1 MAGQPIGTLP
11 VNITGDWSDLQ
22 DAINEAVSAAQAGGQ
37 QIASAFASIPTTD
50 AEQGIQQIGQAA
62 TDAGQQLSLFSDS
75 ATSLSDSVNDI
86 SSGAQQASDGLG
98 AIGDAASSAADGITS
113 LDSNASGAQSSV
125 ADLGDAAS
133 QASDLVTDA
142 VGALGDFNDI
152 AVDVDDAA
160 ATAAGGISDIGD
172 AASAAGDDAA
182 AATGEIN
189 DFTDAEEAAGEQG
202 ENAGSGI
209 GVFRASLLEL
219 AEGLAVTEGIKD
231 LGEEALTAYSSIQT
245 ATVAL
250 TSMTGSAQ
258 TASGMIEE
266 MEQSVLQM
274 PVALDSMV
282 SAAQRMTA
290 FGLSTEQV
298 KMALQDA
305 ADAAAATGNNFDTVA
320 QRITVM
326 AASGTAGA
334 RQLATLGLSAQ
345 DLATAMNTLIAGSD
359 ATAATIT
366 KDFKAIGDQTA
377 QLEVLDYALQKFGGD
392 SLAQANTVA
401 GAWQIL
407 KNKWDE
413 TLEVVGEDLAPL
425 AQSFLGFASTA
436 ADAVRDAVQAFDQLP
451 APLKDV
457 AEIAAIALGTAGP
470 LLTGLAALSLAVM
483 GIQSIP
489 EVFAKITSAIGL
501 TGTTATVATP
511 EITAF
516 AGAETAAG
524 LAGTES
530 AAQVALFT
538 AAEKAAGEAAIGA
551 GEGAGA
557 AATGGFTS
565 LGEELTT
572 LITGMSGAAI
582 GAVALGVVLTGAVWY
597 EAKQDLDNVT
607 ASMDAMQ
614 AAMARGGGAT
624 QQQAAQIASLTTQI
638 NNYNAAAAKSAQIP
652 FPQFDP
658 ATESITQYIAAL
670 QKAAAGTGTFSSNS
684 ALAKQ
689 QLQELQSGGV
699 IDLTAGMATLGQGT
713 EAGAKAMSDIAAAT
727 AKHQA
732 AIQADKE
739 AIQGFTSELN
749 QATAGSQAAI
759 TAQQNLSAAQVK
771 LTTDT
776 KALGTELDGAKT
788 KTESYKQAMKD
799 MAIDGP
805 PTLSAAVD
813 TAIAKINSD
822 LNANEGALQVAQA
835 AYISLADSGTASAAQ
850 LDAAA
855 QKVTADANKIGMS
868 AQETAQTWQQS
879 FGKMNDSTDEWIQD
893 MEADAA
899 TFGVN
904 SKQVQADMDQ
914 LAFVFGGDT
923 AAMDAAINKVVGD
936 SAGLV
941 TALVNGKTVLVQQ
954 GQAAQDAATQL
965 NAVGT
970 ASTGAGQATTFLS
983 QVNVNGNTLWVE
995 TRGVLSSTA
1004 SAVDTLGQ
1012 ASTGAYTKIAAGQ
1025 VTTQQ
1030 ATGAY
1035 QGFADAALTAA
1046 QKQQQLA
1053 EQTGTA
1059 NGAIIGFN
1067 GTVTS
1072 ASQALQGLT
1081 NAGMYPAQTAYQQLE
1096 TQIGNLAQE
1105 YADTGNPAILAQTQL
1120 LQQESD
1126 AADQLVDSLDDV
1138 SDAQGKLGSGKGG
1151 ASSQVE
1157 QELIDAM
1164 PGAAEIGMLDFAPAL
1179 SGGTGATSDP
1189 SGSMGGGGVDVNVPG
1204 GQAYQNTL
1212 GQAVQTFQQALQS
1225 AGGSMSATTSA
1236 VQALEHALTG
1246 GSLKPSLDLT
1256 TGSVQ
1261 TLDAQFQTA
1270 NSSTTTLGAS
1280 VATLT
1285 KQLVAPVATFAS
1297 MGDPLNQ
1304 AQIALLAA
1312 GQTLDSTMTLT
1323 GQQMVAVTADVGAYN
1338 SNLATYSAAQA
1349 SYQEALGQ
1357 INTATAILSNTAG
1370 ATTTN
1375 LGTASSATT
1384 DLGNAIVTLA
1394 GVQNSTAT
1402 DAATLGTDITNL
1414 GTQLGTASSDGYQY
1428 ADALAK
1434 LQQAGL
1440 GATQQAAALT
1450 DNLNSTNDAAT
1461 ASQESM
1467 GELADELTSVQQG
1480 GTAAQGAAEYLTTA
1494 FGDDTSGLTGA
1505 LNSNALITGTASDAT
1520 GTLTQSVDALAS
1532 AATSAAQSISSAST
1546 DLYNKAYQSG
1556 ISAGLTPTQAQASAT
1571 SASGS
1576 LASGAAGT
1584 LGTVS
1589 TSAGTVTPNT
1599 ASGLP
1604 PGTYATVQDAVNAGL
1619 NPNELTGSA
1628 ATGYSQLG
1636 YVSGLTN
1643 IGGATTA
1650 ASNAATAAGTLAPG
1664 TYATFQDAVNAG
1676 LNPNEI
1682 IGNASSGY
1690 HQEAYEASTPAV
1702 SGSAA
1707 NQAQLTADE
1716 ALTGNVVGVDA
1727 AQAAAT
1733 AGQTASAN
1741 DLAQIDMGQAEAA
1754 QQAAIIAQG
1763 TSPQEQAELQA
1774 LGPITALPGYL
1785 TPQSQITDVQAA
1797 PYVASGSTG
1806 TSGGTITPITIN
1818 ISGMTPGASQYVANQ
1833 MVTSL
1838 RNAGM
1843 KIT

>member
-739 AIQGFTSELN
+739 AI
-749 QATAGSQAAI
+749 
-759 TAQQNLSAAQVK
+759 
-771 LTTDT
+771 
-776 KALGTELDGAKT
+776 
-788 KTESYKQAMKD
+788 
-799 MAIDGP
+799 
-805 PTLSAAVD
+805 
-813 TAIAKINSD
+813 
-822 LNANEGALQVAQA
+822 
-835 AYISLADSGTASAAQ
+835 
-850 LDAAA
+850 
-855 QKVTADANKIGMS
+855 
-868 AQETAQTWQQS
+868 
-879 FGKMNDSTDEWIQD
+879 
-893 MEADAA
+893 
-899 TFGVN
+899 
-904 SKQVQADMDQ
+904 
-914 LAFVFGGDT
+914 
-923 AAMDAAINKVVGD
+923 
-936 SAGLV
+936 AGLHF
-941 TALVNGKTVLVQQ
+941 
-954 GQAAQDAATQL
+954 
-965 NAVGT
+965 GT
-970 ASTGAGQATTFLS
+970 
-983 QVNVNGNTLWVE
+983 
-995 TRGVLSSTA
+995 
-1004 SAVDTLGQ
+1004 
-1012 ASTGAYTKIAAGQ
+1012 
-1025 VTTQQ
+1025 
-1030 ATGAY
+1030 
-1035 QGFADAALTAA
+1035 
-1046 QKQQQLA
+1046 
-1053 EQTGTA
+1053 
-1059 NGAIIGFN
+1059 
-1067 GTVTS
+1067 
-1072 ASQALQGLT
+1072 
-1081 NAGMYPAQTAYQQLE
+1081 
-1096 TQIGNLAQE
+1096 
-1105 YADTGNPAILAQTQL
+1105 
-1120 LQQESD
+1120 
-1126 AADQLVDSLDDV
+1126 
-1138 SDAQGKLGSGKGG
+1138 
-1151 ASSQVE
+1151 
-1157 QELIDAM
+1157 
-1164 PGAAEIGMLDFAPAL
+1164 
-1179 SGGTGATSDP
+1179 
-1189 SGSMGGGGVDVNVPG
+1189 
-1204 GQAYQNTL
+1204 
-1212 GQAVQTFQQALQS
+1212 
-1225 AGGSMSATTSA
+1225 
-1236 VQALEHALTG
+1236 
-1246 GSLKPSLDLT
+1246 
-1256 TGSVQ
+1256 
-1261 TLDAQFQTA
+1261 
-1270 NSSTTTLGAS
+1270 
-1280 VATLT
+1280 
-1285 KQLVAPVATFAS
+1285 
-1297 MGDPLNQ
+1297 
-1304 AQIALLAA
+1304 
-1312 GQTLDSTMTLT
+1312 
-1323 GQQMVAVTADVGAYN
+1323 
-1338 SNLATYSAAQA
+1338 
-1349 SYQEALGQ
+1349 
-1357 INTATAILSNTAG
+1357 
-1370 ATTTN
+1370 
-1375 LGTASSATT
+1375 
-1384 DLGNAIVTLA
+1384 
-1394 GVQNSTAT
+1394 
-1402 DAATLGTDITNL
+1402 
-1414 GTQLGTASSDGYQY
+1414 
-1428 ADALAK
+1428 
-1434 LQQAGL
+1434 
-1440 GATQQAAALT
+1440 
-1450 DNLNSTNDAAT
+1450 
-1461 ASQESM
+1461 
-1467 GELADELTSVQQG
+1467 
-1480 GTAAQGAAEYLTTA
+1480 
-1494 FGDDTSGLTGA
+1494 
-1505 LNSNALITGTASDAT
+1505 
-1520 GTLTQSVDALAS
+1520 
-1532 AATSAAQSISSAST
+1532 
-1546 DLYNKAYQSG
+1546 
-1556 ISAGLTPTQAQASAT
+1556 
-1571 SASGS
+1571 
-1576 LASGAAGT
+1576 
-1584 LGTVS
+1584 
-1589 TSAGTVTPNT
+1589 
-1599 ASGLP
+1599 
-1604 PGTYATVQDAVNAGL
+1604 
-1619 NPNELTGSA
+1619 
-1628 ATGYSQLG
+1628 
-1636 YVSGLTN
+1636 
-1643 IGGATTA
+1643 
-1650 ASNAATAAGTLAPG
+1650 
-1664 TYATFQDAVNAG
+1664 
-1676 LNPNEI
+1676 
-1682 IGNASSGY
+1682 
-1690 HQEAYEASTPAV
+1690 
-1702 SGSAA
+1702 
-1707 NQAQLTADE
+1707 
-1716 ALTGNVVGVDA
+1716 
-1727 AQAAAT
+1727 
-1733 AGQTASAN
+1733 
-1741 DLAQIDMGQAEAA
+1741 
-1754 QQAAIIAQG
+1754 
-1763 TSPQEQAELQA
+1763 
-1774 LGPITALPGYL
+1774 
-1785 TPQSQITDVQAA
+1785 
-1797 PYVASGSTG
+1797 
-1806 TSGGTITPITIN
+1806 
-1818 ISGMTPGASQYVANQ
+1818 
-1833 MVTSL
+1833 
-1838 RNAGM
+1838 
-1843 KIT
+1843 